1 MVNFNLPKGS
11 NWPLKRARREEN
23 RVDKGR
29 AIKRAV
35 HCLIPFCP
43 DTLVSSPNLYPPI
56 ISSVEASLCRRE
68 AGEKKIKESARGTM
82 AREKKVMPFT
92 LLINFL
98 VFTTLLSLLVKASE
112 VGNNVTL

>member
-1 MVNFNLPKGS
+1 M
-11 NWPLKRARREEN
+11 
-23 RVDKGR
+23 DKGW

-43 DTLVSSPNLYPPI
+43 DTLVSSPNLYPPV
-56 ISSVEASLCRRE
+56 ISSVEASLCGRE

-82 AREKKVMPFT
+82 AREKKSNA
-92 LLINFL
+92 LYSLSINSR

>member
-1 MVNFNLPKGS
+1 M
-11 NWPLKRARREEN
+11 
-23 RVDKGR
+23 DKSW

-43 DTLVSSPNLYPPI
+43 DTLVSSPNLYPPV
-56 ISSVEASLCRRE
+56 ISSVEASLCGRE

-92 LLINFL
+92 LFPLILACLQLFCL
-98 VFTTLLSLLVKASE
+98 C
-112 VGNNVTL
+112 